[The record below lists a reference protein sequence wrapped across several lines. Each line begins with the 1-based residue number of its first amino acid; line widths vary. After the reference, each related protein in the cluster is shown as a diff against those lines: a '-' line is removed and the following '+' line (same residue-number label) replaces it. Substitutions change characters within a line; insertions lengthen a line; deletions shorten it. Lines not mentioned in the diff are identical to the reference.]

1 MNGTDFI
8 AVLQRLQEG
17 WGAKLGVSFAL
28 AVAAQ
33 EHVQI
38 FVAFFT
44 LVCLD
49 LATKWISLSRQYLT
63 DRGWTAP
70 TLWQVLWHF
79 RAARRAGY
87 IKSDMMRMRFVP
99 KILTYFA
106 VVAAAVLLDFIL
118 LKTHAPAFAATLVIG
133 YLSLTEFISILE
145 NMQASGFEEA
155 GALLE
160 LARKRSGIGTDKKQ
174 ETERRN
180 EK

>member
-1 MNGTDFI
+1 MTQVFQKLQDAWIFKI
-8 AVLQRLQEG
+8 CVSCALTAAVQDH
-17 WGAKLGVSFAL
+17 A
-28 AVAAQ
+28 
-33 EHVQI
+33 QI

-87 IKSDMMRMRFVP
+87 IKSDMMRTRFVP

-133 YLSLTEFISILE
+133 YLAITEFISILE
-145 NMQASGFEEA
+145 NMQESGVDEA
-155 GALLE
+155 GALVDLI
-160 LARKRSGIGTDKKQ
+160 RKRSGVATDKKQ
-174 ETERRN
+174 DNERRN
-180 EK
+180 DK